1 RMEKEFHIPPV
12 HIATHPE
19 ANDRVAIGFIDGS
32 IGFYTF
38 DVSNDELKIV
48 AAKKLRSALRDI
60 VFSCSGEELYA
71 ICKNKALCVYDVE
84 SNMRIRCIRKCHE
97 GKPNALCT
105 LPSSSTKGQQIAT
118 GDENGQIRTW
128 DLRVADP
135 QVSTFKDL
143 EDTVNDFAV
152 SENTLLAA
160 SSDGTLGSYELRR
173 RKLIVRSESM
183 SNELLSI
190 APSKSFTYIG
200 NGGGYVEIFKKGEYA
215 NILERIE
222 TSYTTGVDCL
232 SLLREDVLL
241 SASNEEA
248 DIRLLHVNPNKRIGS
263 IGKHDGGVQQFAL
276 TADRFWLIS
285 VGWLKST
292 IRFWNLP
299 HILDKIPIIRAHRLS
314 KRKGRSLK
322 ASTSFFSDLL
332 SERKEHS
339 RGDGKGDSDEEDSG
353 ESAEGEDD
361 VEESEC
367 LKRENHVGAE
377 AKTLESRIWPT
388 KNAD

>member
-1 RMEKEFHIPPV
+1 MWSFMSRQRLYLHIHLSGLV
-12 HIATHPE
+12 RAL
-19 ANDRVAIGFIDGS
+19 S
-32 IGFYTF
+32 
-38 DVSNDELKIV
+38 
-48 AAKKLRSALRDI
+48 SA
-60 VFSCSGEELYA
+60 FS
-71 ICKNKALCVYDVE
+71 
-84 SNMRIRCIRKCHE
+84 
-97 GKPNALCT
+97 
-105 LPSSSTKGQQIAT
+105 
-118 GDENGQIRTW
+118 IRTW

-173 RKLIVRSESM
+173 RKLIVRSD
-183 SNELLSI
+183 
-190 APSKSFTYIG
+190 FTYIG
-200 NGGGYVEIFKKGEYA
+200 NGGGYVEIFKKGE
-215 NILERIE
+215 
-222 TSYTTGVDCL
+222 
-232 SLLREDVLL
+232 EDVLL

-248 DIRLLHVNPNKRIGS
+248 DISVLRLLHVNPNKRIGS

-285 VGWLKST
+285 
-292 IRFWNLP
+292 
-299 HILDKIPIIRAHRLS
+299 IPIIRAHRLS

-377 AKTLESRIWPT
+377 AK
-388 KNAD
+388 